1 MLQLEA
7 SVARHERLIQELSS
21 DIRLLRKSA
30 ADMRVAGLLL
40 WANKLDGEADAYQDV
55 LDRLTKE

>member
-7 SVARHERLIQELSS
+7 SVARHERLRQTLSS

-30 ADMRVAGLLL
+30 AEMRVAGFLT
-40 WANKLDGEADAYQDV
+40 WANKLDAEADAYQDA
-55 LDRLTKE
+55 LCQLTKE